1 MIPLIE
7 DTREVRTKGMK
18 NKLAAAQRLGES
30 GGLMRRPA
38 LGETRERD
46 CQAALPLG
54 CEVIARLHGL
64 ITPHITAH

>member
-1 MIPLIE
+1 
-7 DTREVRTKGMK
+7 
-18 NKLAAAQRLGES
+18 
-30 GGLMRRPA
+30 MRRPA

-64 ITPHITAH
+64 ITPHITAHQQENIVINKLIIKN